1 MPGTQKEM
9 AGAGL
14 CGQRGSSILDGFEMP
29 SVWLSSV
36 ACEQRFRVEEIIVSE
51 HFGCPLLRLL
61 SLMLLLSVCPSLTEA
76 VFHSRTYCSLELP
89 P

>member
-1 MPGTQKEM
+1 MP
-9 AGAGL
+9 
-14 CGQRGSSILDGFEMP
+14 P
-29 SVWLSSV
+29 VWLSSV

-51 HFGCPLLRLL
+51 HFGCPVLRLL
-61 SLMLLLSVCPSLTEA
+61 SLMLLLSVCPS